1 MPWIILHFDYFCCG
15 SVKIES
21 LVANFI
27 NMFSEVELKMFHS
40 DYMYC
45 EHFKSRSLRVLGA
58 KFGRNRLQVLW
69 KSYRYSH
76 SWLMITRKTYLN
88 LWWFWAILRWAEIN
102 CECVPCNLKNFK
114 IATAWALQTKL
125 YKTHLLPQD
134 IHVSKILINLFS
146 GQTIRS
152 SIQYNFF
159 RNLLLIYRYF
169 DKLSCQ

>member
-1 MPWIILHFDYFCCG
+1 MAFLVKLLLRKGFSSPPPHPFPISNFFLEIMSFSSKECG
-15 SVKIES
+15 PLI
-21 LVANFI
+21 
-27 NMFSEVELKMFHS
+27 
-40 DYMYC
+40 

-69 KSYRYSH
+69 KSYRKSH

-134 IHVSKILINLFS
+134 ISEISINLFS
-146 GQTIRS
+146 GQTTRS
-152 SIQYNFF
+152 SI
-159 RNLLLIYRYF
+159 
-169 DKLSCQ
+169 